1 MKQMRTI
8 KRRFYAS
15 ALCFV
20 IFSCTFL
27 LMDPFT
33 ELVGTARD
41 VSVFLLG
48 AVFWL
53 TLILGIVLAAAA
65 ARETREYASRTGTA
79 ERGRLGAL
87 RFFSNRAAAAAD
99 ALLVLGIAGAVYLAA
114 RPPQN
119 QFLYFVELFVLALSL
134 SMHCLLNGN
143 TFAVIHGFKSIY
155 NGGKH

>member
-15 ALCFV
+15 VLCFV

-65 ARETREYASRTGTA
+65 ARETREYASRTGAA

-99 ALLVLGIAGAVYLAA
+99 ALLVLGIAAAVYLAV

-119 QFLYFVELFVLALSL
+119 QFLYFVELSVLALSL

-143 TFAVIHGFKSIY
+143 TFAAIYGFKSIY